1 MKVTEKWRLL
11 KWYNTTNGLIV
22 RCYSVKNNPSV
33 SIESVSIM
41 GIFAIFCCFLMSF
54 LRLGKSAKSLDVL
67 KSAYISVVVTDEY
80 FGSGSR
86 GFTFPIEIGWESGED
101 KTSTD

>member
-1 MKVTEKWRLL
+1 MDIIIL
-11 KWYNTTNGLIV
+11 NIFTNGFPV
-22 RCYSVKNNPSV
+22 RCYSVKKRPFV

-41 GIFAIFCCFLMSF
+41 AIFAIFCCFSMRF
-54 LRLGKSAKSLDVL
+54 LRLGKSAKSHDVL
-67 KSAYISVVVTDEY
+67 KSAYISVVVTDEC

>member
-1 MKVTEKWRLL
+1 MFPQWRLL
-11 KWYNTTNGLIV
+11 ATNGFIIH
-22 RCYSVKNNPSV
+22 CYSDDRSALV

-41 GIFAIFCCFLMSF
+41 GIFAIFCCFSMSF
-54 LRLGKSAKSLDVL
+54 LRLGKSVKSLEVL
-67 KSAYISVVVTDEY
+67 KSAYISVVVTDEC